1 MASKYTQN
9 YIYDKIARIYYDMV
23 VNDKDVSVFVNPSPK
38 NVTRV
43 QDESSLRSTIGFIL
57 TVLLTSL
64 IKGYPKNDFISS
76 KKMVMMVQSCFIK
89 YFMMYIV
96 KNIFTQCCIHYQQV
110 QMITHCVF
118 TSKVLR
124 RNNIMDVQS

>member
-1 MASKYTQN
+1 MESRYTQN

-57 TVLLTSL
+57 TVVLTS
-64 IKGYPKNDFISS
+64 
-76 KKMVMMVQSCFIK
+76 
-89 YFMMYIV
+89 
-96 KNIFTQCCIHYQQV
+96 
-110 QMITHCVF
+110 
-118 TSKVLR
+118 
-124 RNNIMDVQS
+124 